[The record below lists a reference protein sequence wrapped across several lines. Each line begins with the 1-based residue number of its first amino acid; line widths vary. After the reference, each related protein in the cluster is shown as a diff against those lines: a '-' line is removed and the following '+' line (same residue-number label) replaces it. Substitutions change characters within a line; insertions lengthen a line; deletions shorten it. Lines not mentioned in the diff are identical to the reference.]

1 VVPDGV
7 AGGITKLPGG
17 VKCAD
22 LFNNDQP
29 VCVFEI
35 QVGTITPGTP
45 ADVRYLID
53 HRDSYP
59 RKIWGSA
66 VYLDSLGGDVAAAI
80 EIGRLIRDQKMPAV
94 IDSSAKCVSAC
105 VLVLAGATQRKIRGA
120 VGIHR
125 PYFAKIGNAN
135 SPDVVVQSYRELLKQ
150 AREAFGLGEG
160 PPEDDIE
167 TVASLKE
174 AAIIKIAAAYGLSR
188 LEYDRRSA
196 FYDEYGFQPIVVV
209 DGEGRFITA
218 VLRPAKRPGGKEIRA
233 ILRRLLRAIRT
244 NWPNPQILLRADSH
258 YCCPE
263 VLDWCRANANG
274 LDYIL
279 GVAPTTT
286 LRRHIEGRDGR
297 PRVFR
302 CSPYCQRF
310 DRSRSRTGCP

>member
-1 VVPDGV
+1 MRYKADITAGALKLPEIGVALPPPMHAPPAKRRGLRMIRIAMALGSLLFIVVPDGV

-66 VYLDSLGGDVAAAI
+66 VYLDSLGGDVEAAI

-150 AREAFGLGEG
+150 VREYLTSMGVASRLLDEMLRIEPSYVRYLSRTDLDAFGLGEG
-160 PPEDDIE
+160 PPGDDIE

-196 FYDEYGFQPIVVV
+196 LI
-209 DGEGRFITA
+209 A
-218 VLRPAKRPGGKEIRA
+218 RA
-233 ILRRLLRAIRT
+233 
-244 NWPNPQILLRADSH
+244 
-258 YCCPE
+258 
-263 VLDWCRANANG
+263 
-274 LDYIL
+274 
-279 GVAPTTT
+279 
-286 LRRHIEGRDGR
+286 
-297 PRVFR
+297 
-302 CSPYCQRF
+302 
-310 DRSRSRTGCP
+310 

>member
-188 LEYDRRSA
+188 LEYNRRSA
-196 FYDEYGFQPIVVV
+196 LIDRTCKFDNYQSPFEPVDFAAYGRSVEELQMSKRELLAHDLETEERGWSHCYKMIMTH
-209 DGEGRFITA
+209 GR
-218 VLRPAKRPGGKEIRA
+218 
-233 ILRRLLRAIRT
+233 
-244 NWPNPQILLRADSH
+244 
-258 YCCPE
+258 
-263 VLDWCRANANG
+263 
-274 LDYIL
+274 
-279 GVAPTTT
+279 
-286 LRRHIEGRDGR
+286 
-297 PRVFR
+297 
-302 CSPYCQRF
+302 
-310 DRSRSRTGCP
+310 